1 MTTINV
7 KTMTRKSQIHK
18 AAFKQKLRQ
27 HTLALRIIINV
38 RSSQRLCQQG
48 DDEPEP
54 ELSGIVI

>member
-1 MTTINV
+1 
-7 KTMTRKSQIHK
+7 MTRKSQIHK

-54 ELSGIVI
+54 ELSGIVIWE